1 MSNFLPI
8 QKRFVF
14 SFFVHLSCCICVYS
28 LWYLFCRC
36 CRYCRCYRCCIIRH
50 QKIQKSTWTYQRQR
64 FVRWHRQSDRFVILK
79 LEIVRFFFFS
89 VGVISWFSSFRLIT
103 HLILSHLKYAY
114 QNRIVSE
121 FTRILFFRLYF
132 LIRILYAEFHYY
144 LTSIY
149 LLAKNNIVFY
159 IFHAITNTCMN
170 RKQKKIIIPETR
182 TTRVSALNM

>member
-1 MSNFLPI
+1 MYYFCSSVLLCLCLFI
-8 QKRFVF
+8 VVF
-14 SFFVHLSCCICVYS
+14 IWSMLLWLLLLLYYS
-28 LWYLFCRC
+28 SS
-36 CRYCRCYRCCIIRH
+36 
-50 QKIQKSTWTYQRQR
+50 KIQKSTWTYQRQR

-79 LEIVRFFFFS
+79 LEIVWYFFS
-89 VGVISWFSSFRLIT
+89 VGVISWISSFRLIT